1 MTVPSRRKLASGFTL
16 LEVLVVTFLFSL
28 VFIFALRIVSVSL
41 DDAGRLED
49 HGQRLTAQQ
58 RAITFL
64 TMDFEQ
70 AIARPVRDAYGTE
83 EPAMMSLPDGGV
95 AFTRLGWA
103 NPFDL
108 RPRSQLQRVSYVLVD
123 GELRRYHRPLL
134 DATTGVE
141 EEKVVLLDGVES
153 FTVRYLERSSTTDEL
168 EWAQF
173 WPPDSS
179 AQTAMLLQPLPASV
193 EVDITLE
200 NGYSLHRYFRMVVN
214 PWL

>member
-1 MTVPSRRKLASGFTL
+1 MIATERKQSGFTL

-28 VFIFALRIVSVSL
+28 VFIFALRLVSVAL
-41 DDAGRLED
+41 DDTERLEA
-49 HGQRLTAQQ
+49 HGERLTAQQ

-83 EPAMMSLPDGGV
+83 EPAMQSLPDGGV

-123 GELRRYHRPLL
+123 DELRRYHRPML
-134 DATTGVE
+134 DATTGIDE
-141 EEKVVLLDGVES
+141 SYVVLLDGVDS
-153 FTVRYLERSSTTDEL
+153 LTVRYLEQGANSDGL
-168 EWAQF
+168 EWSQF
-173 WPPDSS
+173 WPPAAN
-179 AQTAMLLQPLPASV
+179 AQAAMLLQPLPVSV
-193 EVDITLE
+193 EVEIVLE